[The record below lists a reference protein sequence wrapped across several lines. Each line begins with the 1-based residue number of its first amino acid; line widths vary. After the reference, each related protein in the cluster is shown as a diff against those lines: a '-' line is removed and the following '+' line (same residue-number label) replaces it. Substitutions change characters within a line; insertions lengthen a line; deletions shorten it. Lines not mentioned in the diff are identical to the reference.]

1 MFFESKLEIISSLE
15 KLLKNKN
22 CPLEDVLNEDELL
35 EECTLR
41 KGYLLNYLSK
51 KQIVKKLLLY
61 LLDESYTENCTNLDQ
76 KIKFPFL
83 ANSLIKFG
91 FFGICEIISYEDSLM
106 EIMFNFLDNQAPLNT
121 VYAGY
126 FSNCVQIQFDKR
138 WRDTIMFIDENPE
151 IIDKLLL
158 HYQTSSIKDVVI
170 HIINNCENENYKIRT
185 SKVLL
190 STKIINKLI
199 NLMKNEENNEVHEN
213 IKETFVNILT
223 SETPNNTIIEEL
235 LNENNIEMLFQC
247 ITNSNNSNTRTEN
260 TLLILNQILKY
271 MLKNNTTNYQNSLQK
286 VILKHISNIV
296 TLFNNESNKKSILL
310 SFGKLS
316 QPIGK
321 IRLTIIQFFH
331 LTYLN
336 YHQFVEKIYCELEIM
351 GKIIDLFLINQWNSS
366 LHHLVKDMI
375 VDILEGKSN
384 LLIND
389 LLVNNQLINKI
400 TEICLQY
407 SPKNKNAKSERGN
420 YSHLL
425 TIANKLGEVASKN
438 EIINQQLSKNK
449 HWANF
454 FENVLQKTIQ
464 IQSRI
469 LGKENNLFTSQIIDN
484 YELEKIKKNDLD
496 ANKKIDQLS
505 NVQNI
510 NKYYQ
515 KFISKNNNNENKL
528 SFYKDNTKLKKNN

>member
-1 MFFESKLEIISSLE
+1 MFFESQLEIFSSLE
-15 KLLKNKN
+15 ELLKDQQ
-22 CPLEDVLNEDELL
+22 CELEDVLNEEELI

-51 KQIVKKLLLY
+51 KRNVEKLLLY

-91 FFGICEIISYEDSLM
+91 FFGVCETISCEDSLM
-106 EIMFNFLDNQAPLNT
+106 EIMFSFLDNQAPLNT

-126 FSNCVQIQFDKR
+126 FSNCVQTQFDKR
-138 WRDTIMFIDENPE
+138 WRDTITYIDENPG
-151 IIDKLLL
+151 IIDKLLM
-158 HYQTSSIKDVVI
+158 HYQTSSIKDVVV
-170 HIINNCENENYKIRT
+170 HIINNCKNENHKIKT

-190 STKIINKLI
+190 STKIISKLI
-199 NLMKNEENNEVHEN
+199 NLMKNEENNEVHQN
-213 IKETFVNILT
+213 IKETFINILT

-235 LNENNIEMLFQC
+235 LKENNIEILFQC
-247 ITNSNNSNTRTEN
+247 ITNNNNSNTRTEN
-260 TLLILNQILKY
+260 TLLIFNQILKY
-271 MLKNNTTNYQNSLQK
+271 MLKNNTTDYQNSLQK
-286 VILKHISNIV
+286 VILKYIPNIV
-296 TLFNNESNKKSILL
+296 TLFNNESNKKSIILP
-310 SFGKLS
+310 FGKLS

-321 IRLTIIQFFH
+321 IRLTIIYFFN

-336 YHQFVEKIYCELEIM
+336 YQLFVENIYCELEIM
-351 GKIIDLFLINQWNSS
+351 GKIIDLFLNNPWNSS

-384 LLIND
+384 SLIND

-400 TEICLQY
+400 TKICSHY

-425 TIANKLGEVASKN
+425 AIANKLGEMASKN
-438 EIINQQLSKNK
+438 EVINQQLSKNES
-449 HWANF
+449 WENF
-454 FENVLQKTIQ
+454 FENVLKKTIQ
-464 IQSRI
+464 IQSRM
-469 LGKENNLFTSQIIDN
+469 LGKKNILFNSQIINKDQ
-484 YELEKIKKNDLD
+484 LERIQNNDLN
-496 ANKKIDQLS
+496 ANQKIDQLS

-510 NKYYQ
+510 QKYYP
-515 KFISKNNNNENKL
+515 KFISKNNNENKL
-528 SFYKDNTKLKKNN
+528 SIYKDNNKLKKNN